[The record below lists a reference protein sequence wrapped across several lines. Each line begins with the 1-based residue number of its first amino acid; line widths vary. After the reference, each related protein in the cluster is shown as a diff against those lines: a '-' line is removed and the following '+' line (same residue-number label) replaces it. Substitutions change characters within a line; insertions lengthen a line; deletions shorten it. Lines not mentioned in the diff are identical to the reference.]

1 MTLQRS
7 RRRAKLIIAAGV
19 VLALV
24 AGFTVFALLQRG
36 GTNPAEQGTP
46 MRDVVIAVQ
55 DITQRQPIEAAHVAV
70 RSVPADD
77 TNVHALVNPADVIGR
92 VSHVPIPAGQV
103 ITSNLLAS
111 TATNGFEV
119 GGGEEPDPNG
129 PHLRAVSVMVPADR
143 AAGGTIDAGQRVDLI
158 VTLPIEN
165 VAETAETE
173 ATGDAA
179 TTALAGPSTKTT
191 LQNVTVLSRESDIY
205 ILNAD
210 IAMAEEIAETQAA
223 GGQFTLV
230 LRPDGDDRTAET
242 GGSTLDDLIERYNF
256 PIPEPANPNGGNPAA
271 VSP

>member
-7 RRRAKLIIAAGV
+7 RRAKLIMGTGV
-19 VLALV
+19 VMALV
-24 AGFTVFALLQRG
+24 AAFTVFAVLQGG
-36 GTNPAEQGTP
+36 GTNAAEQAVP
-46 MRDVVIAVQ
+46 MREVVIAAQ
-55 DITQRQPIEAAHVAV
+55 DIAQRQPIEEAHVAV
-70 RSVPADD
+70 RSIPADD
-77 TNVHALVNPADVIGR
+77 TNVNALVNPADVIGR

-111 TATNGFEV
+111 TATGGFEV
-119 GGGEEPDPNG
+119 EADPNG
-129 PHLRAVSVMVPADR
+129 PHLRAVSVMVPPDR

-165 VAETAETE
+165 VAGAGTTG
-173 ATGDAA
+173 ATGDEAS
-179 TTALAGPSTKTT
+179 TALSGPSTKTT
-191 LQNVTVLSRESDIY
+191 LQNVTVLAREAGDVY

-210 IAMAEEIAETQAA
+210 ITMAEEIAEMQAA

-242 GGSTLDDLIERYNF
+242 RGSTLDALIERYGF
-256 PIPEPANPNGGNPAA
+256 PIPAPASPDGGNPAA

>member
-7 RRRAKLIIAAGV
+7 RRRAKLIMATGV
-19 VLALV
+19 IMALV
-24 AGFTVFALLQRG
+24 AAFTVFALLQRG

-46 MRDVVIAVQ
+46 MREVVIAVQ
-55 DITQRQPIEAAHVAV
+55 DIAQRQPIEEAYVTV

-111 TATNGFEV
+111 TATGGFEV
-119 GGGEEPDPNG
+119 GGGAETDPNG
-129 PHLRAVSVMVPADR
+129 PHLRAVSVLVPADR

-165 VAETAETE
+165 VAETAADETTGDE
-173 ATGDAA
+173 ATA
-179 TTALAGPSTKTT
+179 TLAGPSTKTT

-205 ILNAD
+205 ILNAH
-210 IAMAEEIAETQAA
+210 IAMAAEIAEMQAA
-223 GGQFTLV
+223 GAQFTLV
-230 LRPDGDDRTAET
+230 LRPDGDDRTADT
-242 GGSTLDDLIERYNF
+242 GGSTLDALIER
-256 PIPEPANPNGGNPAA
+256 
-271 VSP
+271 